1 MINPA
6 SASPNSVA
14 AVLAAGIAGLV
25 VLGGCAPIAGFTTAM
40 LFPNKTIEAKY
51 EPDPDKLTMVYVDDT
66 EMRSRSP
73 RLTRMLTEYMLV
85 ELQKAEVVKQTIPY
99 RKVFWIQSG
108 QDAYN
113 TLSADEIACQL
124 QAEQLILVK
133 IKELSIEDPETPG
146 MYRGKLAVNV
156 SVRDPREGTEIW
168 PRDQIDGFPL
178 PPVTL
183 KEEASDSRYFGQ
195 QIEWELV
202 NRTAPAVIQLFYEHK
217 VPRI

>member
-6 SASPNSVA
+6 SASRKTVPI
-14 AVLAAGIAGLV
+14 VLTAGLV
-25 VLGGCAPIAGFTTAM
+25 GLVSLSGCAPIAGFTTAM
-40 LFPNKTIEAKY
+40 LFPNKTIQAKY
-51 EPDPDKLTMVYVDDT
+51 EPDPDKVTMVYVDDT
-66 EMRSRSP
+66 GLQARSP

-85 ELQKAEVVKQTIPY
+85 ELQEAEVVNQTVPY
-99 RKVFWIQSG
+99 RKIFWIQSG

-113 TLSADEIACQL
+113 TLSADQIACRL
-124 QAEQLILVK
+124 DAEQLILVK

-156 SVRDPREGTEIW
+156 SVRDPHQGTEIW
-168 PRDQIDGFPL
+168 PRDQIDGFPM